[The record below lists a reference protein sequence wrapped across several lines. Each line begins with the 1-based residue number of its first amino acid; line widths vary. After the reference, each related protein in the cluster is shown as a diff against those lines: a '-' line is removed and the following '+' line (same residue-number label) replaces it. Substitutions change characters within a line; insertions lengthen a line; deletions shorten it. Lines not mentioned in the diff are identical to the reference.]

1 LLDEFTAVLG
11 VAGRESGRVTKDV
24 EWGFV
29 LHPAGT
35 GDMRGGKR
43 KGRKAS
49 VVERWHSEEKRR
61 GNQSRDGAVDG
72 LWMLNRRKEQPK
84 VSEPIPT

>member
-1 LLDEFTAVLG
+1 M
-11 VAGRESGRVTKDV
+11 TKDV
-24 EWGFV
+24 ERGLV

-35 GDMRGGKR
+35 GDMGGGKG

-72 LWMLNRRKEQPK
+72 L
-84 VSEPIPT
+84 

>member
-1 LLDEFTAVLG
+1 M
-11 VAGRESGRVTKDV
+11 TKDV
-24 EWGFV
+24 ERGLV

-72 LWMLNRRKEQPK
+72 L
-84 VSEPIPT
+84 